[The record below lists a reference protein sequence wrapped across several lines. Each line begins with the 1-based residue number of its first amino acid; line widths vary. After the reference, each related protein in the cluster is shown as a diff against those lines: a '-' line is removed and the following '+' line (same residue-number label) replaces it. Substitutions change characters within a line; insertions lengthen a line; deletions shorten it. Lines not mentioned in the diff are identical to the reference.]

1 MNAKKTLTGIVL
13 SAYLAIASPL
23 AFSQN
28 KPEHK
33 FRFSLSRYETPYFK
47 HLQEHRKAFGRNYRI
62 FKAPGD
68 NMPIIVPDA
77 SKYPMH
83 IIKPGPEW
91 YGDDKF
97 VIKPGPEWMLPR
109 SWMRKELYKNPAGKL
124 PLGALLY
131 HWEHK

>member
-1 MNAKKTLTGIVL
+1 MKLKKDFPALLL
-13 SAYLAIASPL
+13 SAILSMGYVSGYQSP
-23 AFSQN
+23 Q
-28 KPEHK
+28 HK
-33 FRFSLSRYETPYFK
+33 FRFSLSRYETPYFN
-47 HLQEHRKAFGRNYRI
+47 HLQKHRKAFEREREYRI

-68 NMPIIVPDA
+68 NMPIFAPDE
-77 SKYPMH
+77 SKYPMP

-91 YGDDKF
+91 YRNDKF

-109 SWMRKELYKNPAGKL
+109 DWMKKELYKNPAGKL